1 MNNPD
6 ESHYQPGQP
15 YPLPTQSAPTGGP
28 TTPIP
33 PPDPAGASG
42 SQSGAP
48 AAAPF
53 GAPNTQAG
61 SRGFWAGQPTAIL
74 VTGGLALCGLIAVA
88 VWALLSSRPSTDAV
102 TPTSSDVYLE
112 STNNPGSNP
121 FTPPVGEDHTGLSRV
136 STGGDVSGGTPAV
149 YGAIG
154 EKPSCDAPTLLS
166 YLEADPAKA
175 GAWAQSLDI
184 AASDI
189 PSFVQTLSP
198 VLLRADTS
206 VIVHGYLDGKFVPY
220 PAILQ
225 SGTAVFVNSYGEPT
239 VKCFSGDPL
248 TKGVAVTQA
257 TFVGHRWTGFGPATV
272 IVIQPTQAPVDQR
285 VVLNIVTNQTVVRR
299 VVRDTRHGPNPD
311 HRNDRNVTHRRDKE
325 RDKEKEHG
333 RDKEK
338 EHESGTGDNNKVGGP
353 DSGSPSTSD
362 PDSSNNTGESRKNVG
377 PTDTSSPPAKP
388 EPSTNNNSTSEPH
401 SSNSGENPESSTKA
415 PGPTGPT
422 TEKNSSGEGSS
433 GEGSGG
439 ENSSGEGSSGEN

>member
-1 MNNPD
+1 
-6 ESHYQPGQP
+6 
-15 YPLPTQSAPTGGP
+15 
-28 TTPIP
+28 
-33 PPDPAGASG
+33 
-42 SQSGAP
+42 
-48 AAAPF
+48 
-53 GAPNTQAG
+53 
-61 SRGFWAGQPTAIL
+61 L

-112 STNNPGSNP
+112 STNNAGSNP
-121 FTPPVGEDHTGLSRV
+121 FTPPVGEDQMGLSRV

-149 YGAIG
+149 YGAMG
-154 EKPSCDAPTLLS
+154 DKPSCDAPTLLA
-166 YLEADPAKA
+166 YLQADPARA

-206 VIVHGYLDGKFVPY
+206 AIVHGYMDGKFVPY

-257 TFVGHRWTGFGPATV
+257 TFVGRAWTGFGPATV

-285 VVLNIVTNQTVVRR
+285 VVLNFVTNETVVRR

-311 HRNDRNVTHRRDKE
+311 HRNDRNVTHRHDKE
-325 RDKEKEHG
+325 RDKDKEHG
-333 RDKEK
+333 RDKDKDK
-338 EHESGTGDNNKVGGP
+338 EHESGTSDNNKVVGP
-353 DSGSPSTSD
+353 DSGNRSTSD
-362 PDSSNNTGESRKNVG
+362 PDSNNSTGESRKNVG

-388 EPSTNNNSTSEPH
+388 EPSTNNNSTSNPH

-422 TEKNSSGEGSS
+422 TKKNSSGEGSS
-433 GEGSGG
+433 GEGS
-439 ENSSGEGSSGEN
+439 SGQGSSGDN